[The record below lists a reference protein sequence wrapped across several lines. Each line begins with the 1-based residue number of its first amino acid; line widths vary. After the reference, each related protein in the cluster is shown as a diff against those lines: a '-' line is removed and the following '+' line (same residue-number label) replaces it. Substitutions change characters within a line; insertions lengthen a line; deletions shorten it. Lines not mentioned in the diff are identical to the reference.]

1 MTAKKKIQLTRRSSR
16 EIALRKGFELPAREG
31 KGVIGFEDM
40 GDLRFKYF
48 HLEGRLTRWP
58 FFARMLLL
66 TGAQLVFTLILY
78 TRFVEAL
85 WIGRQDL
92 GILFFCIFIVLS
104 IPVIRAQVSLGVR
117 RCHDLNL
124 QGAVAV
130 LPLVGY
136 LSLYILAV
144 GKWMIPF
151 TVVAV
156 FVLFAYLL
164 LFTIKGKDEDNI
176 YGKKAA

>member
-1 MTAKKKIQLTRRSSR
+1 MTAKKKIQLTKRSSR

-104 IPVIRAQVSLGVR
+104 IPVIRAQVFGCTAVSR
-117 RCHDLNL
+117 SEFARCRGRIAFIGISVPIYIGCRQMDDSFYCSCRLCS
-124 QGAVAV
+124 
-130 LPLVGY
+130 PR
-136 LSLYILAV
+136 LSFIVYD
-144 GKWMIPF
+144 KR
-151 TVVAV
+151 
-156 FVLFAYLL
+156 
-164 LFTIKGKDEDNI
+164 
-176 YGKKAA
+176 